1 MKKKIIS
8 LKQFQ
13 KQSNI
18 WKKKIYNNQ
27 KIKQLKK
34 KLYAETDKLNYSYT
48 HNWLGEPILQTPDDI
63 VTQQEI
69 IFKTQPDVI
78 IETGVCWGGSILFY
92 NMMSKIT
99 PIKKIIGIDI
109 FIPKELRNRLKKK
122 CKNKLILLEED
133 STSINL
139 IKKIEKIVRN
149 YKNFFVHLD
158 SNHSYEHVLKEL
170 SLYSKFLNK
179 NNYIVADDTIV
190 DEVFSQRLYRPRPWN
205 CKKNNNPKTAV
216 KNFLKKNRNF
226 KLDLT
231 LNYNHIISSCP
242 GGYIY
247 KK

>member
-1 MKKKIIS
+1 M
-8 LKQFQ
+8 
-13 KQSNI
+13 
-18 WKKKIYNNQ
+18 
-27 KIKQLKK
+27 
-34 KLYAETDKLNYSYT
+34 NYSYT

-69 IFKTQPDVI
+69 IFKTKPDVI

-92 NMMSKIT
+92 NMMSKII

-122 CKNKLILLEED
+122 CDNKLVFFEED
-133 STSINL
+133 STSPYL
-139 IKKIEKIVRN
+139 IKKIRKLVKN
-149 YKNFFVHLD
+149 YRNFFVHLD
-158 SNHSYEHVLKEL
+158 SSHTHEHVLKEL
-170 SLYSKFLNK
+170 NVYSKFLNK
-179 NNYIVADDTIV
+179 NNYIIADDTIV
-190 DEVFSQRLYRPRPWN
+190 NEIPNQTYRPRPWH
-205 CKKNNNPKTAV
+205 KNNNPKTAV
-216 KNFLKKNRNF
+216 KDFLKKNRNF